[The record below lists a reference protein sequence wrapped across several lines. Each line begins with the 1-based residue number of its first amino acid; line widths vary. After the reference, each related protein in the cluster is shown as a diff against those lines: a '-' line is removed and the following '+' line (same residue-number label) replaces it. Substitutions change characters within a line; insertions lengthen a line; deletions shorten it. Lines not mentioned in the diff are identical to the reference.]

1 MPRKIIIASTEITT
15 GGLGSYLM
23 NLMEGLHVRG
33 WEIHLLI
40 SNVRGDSFDRV
51 KKAVKCY
58 DLSEVALSPKKV
70 FMAADL
76 ANSIKPDVILMN
88 NCALMHYSIPLL
100 ELKTRPISVLH
111 SDDPRFYAIGALFS
125 RRVFRWIA
133 PTAGLATRFQEY
145 IGQNLHDRV
154 RVIPHGIDRRR
165 FFPERTRR
173 RGSSFQILFA
183 GFLGESKG
191 ADLLPDIFQRVAAE
205 IPDAFLTIVGDGPL
219 RAQLGAEFEKRGLLQ
234 RTLFSGAVSP
244 DETAA
249 TMRASDVLLLPTN
262 LEGFGMVIVESMMC
276 GAVPVISRLPGVTDQ
291 LVKEGE
297 TGLLVNPRDNNG
309 FAEAVKRLYRD
320 EELRQ
325 TISANAQK
333 TAAGTFSLE
342 TMIDRYESLF
352 AEPLDES
359 ARNKKSIPGW
369 YGEAAVE
376 YLRKRLR

>member
-1 MPRKIIIASTEITT
+1 
-15 GGLGSYLM
+15 
-23 NLMEGLHVRG
+23 
-33 WEIHLLI
+33 
-40 SNVRGDSFDRV
+40 
-51 KKAVKCY
+51 
-58 DLSEVALSPKKV
+58 
-70 FMAADL
+70 
-76 ANSIKPDVILMN
+76 
-88 NCALMHYSIPLL
+88 
-100 ELKTRPISVLH
+100 
-111 SDDPRFYAIGALFS
+111 
-125 RRVFRWIA
+125 
-133 PTAGLATRFQEY
+133 
-145 IGQNLHDRV
+145 
-154 RVIPHGIDRRR
+154 
-165 FFPERTRR
+165 
-173 RGSSFQILFA
+173 
-183 GFLGESKG
+183 
-191 ADLLPDIFQRVAAE
+191 
-205 IPDAFLTIVGDGPL
+205 
-219 RAQLGAEFEKRGLLQ
+219 
-234 RTLFSGAVSP
+234 
-244 DETAA
+244 
-249 TMRASDVLLLPTN
+249 
-262 LEGFGMVIVESMMC
+262 VIVESMMC